1 MANSP
6 NLNLPYIAANQAQK
20 HIPHNDAVAT
30 IDGLLQMS
38 VISRGLNT
46 PPATYSDGNRFLVGT
61 APIGAWASHAGTIA
75 LTSNGQWQF
84 LIPQAGWLLWVA
96 AENILLVFN
105 GSAWVAPPPPTT
117 LSNLI
122 GLGVNATPDAT
133 NKLSV
138 NSSAAL
144 FNNIGNG
151 VQIKLNKNATA
162 DTASLLYQTGF
173 SGRAELG
180 TTGDDS
186 FHLKVS
192 ADGSTWNEA
201 LVIDSASGQARVA
214 ADPTLNLGIATKQY
228 VDAKTANVPTINIQS
243 LIMN

>member
-6 NLNLPYIAANQAQK
+6 NLGLPYIAANQAQK

-30 IDGLLQMS
+30 IDGLLQLS
-38 VISRGLNT
+38 VISRGLNA
-46 PPATYSDGNRFLVGT
+46 PPSTYSDGNRFLVGPT
-61 APIGAWASHAGTIA
+61 PTGAWAGQAGTIA
-75 LTSNGQWQF
+75 LTSNGLWQF
-84 LIPQAGWLLWVA
+84 LIPQAGWLLWVV
-96 AENILLVFN
+96 AETILLAYD
-105 GSAWVAPPPPTT
+105 GSSWAAPPPPAIN
-117 LSNLI
+117 SNLT

-151 VQIKLNKNATA
+151 VQIKLNKNAST

-186 FHLKVS
+186 FHFKVS
-192 ADGSTWNEA
+192 ADGSTWTEA
-201 LVIDSASGQARVA
+201 LVIDQTTGLARLA
-214 ADPTLNLGIATKQY
+214 GDPTLNLGIATKQY
-228 VDAKTANVPTINIQS
+228 VDAQAAKVSTINVQS

>member
-6 NLNLPYIAANQAQK
+6 NLGLPYIAANQAQK
-20 HIPHNDAVAT
+20 HIPHNDALAT

-38 VISRGLNT
+38 VVSRGLNA
-46 PPATYSDGNRFLVGT
+46 PPSSFADGNRFLVGPT
-61 APIGAWASHAGTIA
+61 PTGAWASHAGSIA

-84 LIPQAGWLLWVA
+84 LSPQAGWLLWVV
-96 AENILLVFN
+96 AENIFLVFN
-105 GSAWVAPPPPTT
+105 GATWAAPPPPTT
-117 LSNLI
+117 ISNLV
-122 GLGVNATPDAT
+122 GLGVNATPDTT

-151 VQIKLNKNATA
+151 IQIKLNKNATT

-180 TTGDDS
+180 TAGDDS
-186 FHLKVS
+186 FHFKVS

-201 LVIDSASGQARVA
+201 LVIDQTTGLACVL
-214 ADPTLNLGIATKQY
+214 ADPALNLGIATKQY
-228 VDAKTANVPTINIQS
+228 VDANAAKVSTINIQS

>member
-6 NLNLPYIAANQAQK
+6 NLGLPYIAANQAQK

-38 VISRGLNT
+38 VISRGLNA
-46 PPATYSDGNRFLVGT
+46 PPITYSDGNRFLVGA
-61 APIGAWASHAGTIA
+61 APTGAWASHAGTIA
-75 LTSNGQWQF
+75 LASNGQWQF
-84 LIPQAGWLLWVA
+84 LSPQTGWLLWVA

-105 GSAWVAPPPPTT
+105 GSAWAAPPPPPT
-117 LSNLI
+117 LSNLV

-138 NSSAAL
+138 NSSSAL

-151 VQIKLNKNATA
+151 IQIKLNKNAIT

-186 FHLKVS
+186 FHFKVS

-201 LVIDSASGQARVA
+201 LVIDKTTGLARVA
-214 ADPTLNLGIATKQY
+214 ADPMLNLGIATKQY
-228 VDAKTANVPTINIQS
+228 VDAKTANVSTISVQS

>member
-1 MANSP
+1 
-6 NLNLPYIAANQAQK
+6 
-20 HIPHNDAVAT
+20 
-30 IDGLLQMS
+30 
-38 VISRGLNT
+38 
-46 PPATYSDGNRFLVGT
+46 PPTTYSDGNRFLVGT
-61 APIGAWASHAGTIA
+61 APTGAWASQAGTIA
-75 LTSNGQWQF
+75 LTSNGAWQF
-84 LIPQAGWLLWVA
+84 MNPRAGWLLWVA
-96 AENILLVFN
+96 AENILLAFD
-105 GSAWVAPPPPTT
+105 GSAWAAPPASAT
-117 LSNLI
+117 LSNLV

-151 VQIKLNKNATA
+151 IQVKLNKNATT

-180 TTGDDS
+180 TAGDDS

-201 LVIDSASGQARVA
+201 LVADVSSGLVKVLANPT
-214 ADPTLNLGIATKQY
+214 DPLGIATKQY
-228 VDAKTANVPTINIQS
+228 VDANADATGLIYARM